1 MVTDDRK
8 VVLITGCAPGGIG
21 SALAKEFNAKGCR
34 VIATA
39 RNRSQ
44 ITDLE
49 ELGLDTLAL
58 DVTDATAIA
67 AAKEE
72 VVRLTGGRL
81 NILVNNAG
89 RNCTIPALD
98 TPLSEARQTFET
110 NFFSAHALTQ
120 AFTPLLISTSSP
132 SSHTLIINIG
142 SVATYI
148 PYVFGSMY
156 NASKAALH
164 AYSNCLRLELEPFGV
179 RVLVVV
185 TGGVESRIARTDR
198 ELPPASI
205 YTEVDVEYQ
214 RRVKHSQQ
222 NAMTA
227 EEYARGVVEKALGS
241 GGVGRGGVWYWLKAR
256 AGLGEGKKY
265 YWRGNMTKLI
275 WFVKTWL
282 GDWAF
287 DMVLPGMFGLRR
299 LKKAI
304 LEQRMKAE

>member
-1 MVTDDRK
+1 MAMDDRK

-21 SALAKEFNAKGCR
+21 NALAREFNAKGCR
-34 VIATA
+34 VLATA

-44 ITDLE
+44 IADLE
-49 ELGLDTLAL
+49 EIGLDTIAL
-58 DVTDATAIA
+58 DVTSEDSIA

-72 VVRLTGGRL
+72 VIRLTGGRL
-81 NILVNNAG
+81 DVLVNNAG

-110 NFFSAHALTQ
+110 NFFAVHALTQ
-120 AFTPLLISTSSP
+120 TFTPFLVSTSSP
-132 SSHTLIINIG
+132 SNHTLIINIG
-142 SVATYI
+142 SVTAYI
-148 PYVFGSMY
+148 PYVFGSIY

-185 TGGVESRIARTDR
+185 TGG
-198 ELPPASI
+198 
-205 YTEVDVEYQ
+205 YQ
-214 RRVKHSQQ
+214 RRVKHSQH
-222 NAMTA
+222 NAMAA

-241 GGVGRGGVWYWLKAR
+241 GGAYF
-256 AGLGEGKKY
+256 GLGEGKKY
-265 YWRGNMTKLI
+265 YWRGHMTKPI

-282 GDWAF
+282 DDWAF

-299 LKKAI
+299 LKKVM
-304 LEQRMKAE
+304 LQERTKTE